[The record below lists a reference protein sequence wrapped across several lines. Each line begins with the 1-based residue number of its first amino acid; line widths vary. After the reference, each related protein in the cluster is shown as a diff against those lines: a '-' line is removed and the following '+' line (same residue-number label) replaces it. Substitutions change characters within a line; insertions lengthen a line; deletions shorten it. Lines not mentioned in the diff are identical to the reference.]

1 MVYPFSIAAESREP
15 VSESGIL
22 VSKAVDL
29 TIDEVTL
36 KPAGQSWFL
45 RRNINKKTHWLFIRV
60 LPLSVLW
67 FVL

>member
-1 MVYPFSIAAESREP
+1 MYHFSIAAEGREP

-36 KPAGQSWFL
+36 KPAGQS
-45 RRNINKKTHWLFIRV
+45 R
-60 LPLSVLW
+60 
-67 FVL
+67 